1 MLSDRLP
8 GARVGVRKSW
18 VHGPRPGIIT
28 GRPNYDTP
36 SHALHHLPGAWIWKS
51 FVQCCQDKHFYVV
64 LEHVIRYTG
73 NYLF

>member
-18 VHGPRPGIIT
+18 GPGPRPGIIS

-36 SHALHHLPGAWIWKS
+36 SLLSIYQTLDMEKLCDLRHL
-51 FVQCCQDKHFYVV
+51 YV
-64 LEHVIRYTG
+64 
-73 NYLF
+73 